1 MQAKELIEL
10 AIDELTVKERELRDE
25 LCRLRLRKGTSQTEN
40 PMKLRHARKDLA
52 RVLTVIRARRE
63 TDGKKGAVRP

>member
-10 AIDELTVKERELRDE
+10 AIDELTIKERELRDE
-25 LCRLRLRKGTSQTEN
+25 LCRLRLRKGTGQGEN
-40 PMKLRHARKDLA
+40 PMKLRHVRKDLA
-52 RVLTVIRARRE
+52 RVLTVLRARRE